1 MEQRARVHRSAEEPV
16 LIDRAAAQAA
26 DTITAPSITSRTKIV
41 ATIGPASREPA
52 VLRQLITAGVN
63 VFRLNFSHGTHE
75 EHSATLAAIRRVSRE
90 MDRHVGVLQDLCGPK
105 MRLETVAGDRLDCHL
120 NDEFTIVA
128 GSPATDTEIACSY
141 RELPNDLSTG
151 ETVLFADGTVAMTV
165 IERAPGRARLR
176 VTLPGH
182 VRSRQGLNLPGSDLA
197 VSSLT
202 DKDLHD
208 LDWTARHAGDVD
220 FVALSFVRGADDVA
234 RLRREL
240 QSRTCAS
247 QIVVKIEKPQAV
259 QHLDAIVAA
268 TDAVM
273 VARGDLGVEM
283 DVERVPAIQKRIIAA
298 CNRAHRPVITATQM
312 LNSMEHSSRPTRA
325 EASDVFNAVLDG
337 TDAVMLSGESAIGDY
352 PVAAVA
358 TMRHICSEA
367 EAYLKLTG
375 GASPNGSAPLTG
387 LIDSTTEASVDAAC
401 LMTRTLDAALIVVA
415 SDSGRPARALANRR
429 PGAPI
434 LALPP
439 TETMAR
445 QLSLC
450 WGVIPVVLSARSAS
464 EGALLFGIEWAKSR
478 GLVEPGQHAVL
489 LADHIGDRPDVRAVL
504 AGTVS

>member
-1 MEQRARVHRSAEEPV
+1 MEQRARLHRSAEEPV
-16 LIDRAAAQAA
+16 LIDRAAASRAA
-26 DTITAPSITSRTKIV
+26 DTIAAPAITNRTKIV
-41 ATIGPASREPA
+41 ATVGPASREPA
-52 VLRQLITAGVN
+52 VLQQLIAAGVN

-75 EHSATLAAIRRVSRE
+75 EHSAVLAAIRRVSRD
-90 MDRHVGVLQDLCGPK
+90 MDCHVAVLQDLCGPK
-105 MRLETVAGDRLDCHL
+105 MRLEAVAGDLLDCHL
-120 NDEFTIVA
+120 NDEFTLVA
-128 GSPATDTEIACSY
+128 GTPATKTELACSY

-197 VSSLT
+197 VTSLT

-208 LDWTARHAGDVD
+208 LDWTAQHAGDVD
-220 FVALSFVRGADDVA
+220 FVALSFVRGAEDVT

-240 QSRTCAS
+240 ESRHCAPD
-247 QIVVKIEKPQAV
+247 IVVKIEKPQAV

-283 DVERVPAIQKRIIAA
+283 DVQRVPAIQKRIIAA

-337 TDAVMLSGESAIGDY
+337 TDAVMLSGESAIGEY
-352 PVAAVA
+352 PVEAVA
-358 TMRHICSEA
+358 TMRQICSEA
-367 EAYLKLTG
+367 EAFLKSQG
-375 GASPNGSAPLTG
+375 SRPGGSAPLTG
-387 LIDSTTEASVDAAC
+387 FIDPTTEASVDAAC
-401 LMTRTLDAALIVVA
+401 LMTLQLDAALIVVA
-415 SDSGRPARALANRR
+415 AESGRPARAIANRR
-429 PGAPI
+429 PAAPI

-439 TETMAR
+439 TEEIAR
-445 QLSLC
+445 RLSLC
-450 WGVIPVVLSARSAS
+450 WGVIPVVLSERSAS
-464 EGALLFGIEWAKSR
+464 ERALIFGIDWATAR
-478 GLVEPGQHAVL
+478 GLVSSGQHAVL
-489 LADHIGDRPDVRAVL
+489 LADHVGDRRDVRAVL
-504 AGTVS
+504 AGTVV